1 MDDEE
6 LKQAFARIEQGQKL
20 MMTQINDQFERVL
33 DQMAGV
39 RSDVDTMGGHLLHAM
54 EDRLTLSRRVTRL
67 EEDMRRLRKD

>member
-1 MDDEE
+1 MDEE
-6 LKQAFARIEQGQKL
+6 TKAYLDA

-54 EDRLTLSRRVTRL
+54 EDRLTLSRRVSRL
-67 EEDMRRLRKD
+67 EEDVRRLRKD